1 MNTTSAIR
9 LANIANQVRTE
20 VESIVRITDER
31 DSRRAIQRVTNPDI
45 DPGGASAGFNPLQSY
60 DDQIEDRKISIAW
73 CLTEIEK
80 EMAKVREDFPAE
92 V

>member
-9 LANIANQVRTE
+9 LANIANQVRME

-31 DSRRAIQRVTNPDI
+31 DSRRAIQRVTNSDI
-45 DPGGASAGFNPLQSY
+45 DPGSGPASFDPLQSY
-60 DDQIEDRKISIAW
+60 DDQIEDRKISITW
-73 CLTEIEK
+73 CLAEIEK
-80 EMAKVREDFPAE
+80 EMARVREDFPAE

>member
-9 LANIANQVRTE
+9 LANIANQVRME

-45 DPGGASAGFNPLQSY
+45 DPASAPAGSDPLQSY
-60 DDQIEDRKISIAW
+60 DDQIEDRKISITW
-73 CLTEIEK
+73 CLAEIEK
-80 EMAKVREDFPAE
+80 EMIKVREDFPAE
-92 V
+92 A

>member
-20 VESIVRITDER
+20 VESIVRITDEKE
-31 DSRRAIQRVTNPDI
+31 SRLAIQRAANPDVVTEF
-45 DPGGASAGFNPLQSY
+45 AEYVNVQTY
-60 DDQIEDRKISIAW
+60 DDQISDRRISIAW

-80 EMAKVREDFPAE
+80 ELVRVREDFPADS
-92 V
+92 

>member
-9 LANIANQVRTE
+9 LANIANQVRME

-31 DSRRAIQRVTNPDI
+31 DSRLAIQRATNPDVVY
-45 DPGGASAGFNPLQSY
+45 GSAVATPLQSY
-60 DDQIEDRKISIAW
+60 EDQIEDRRISIAW

-92 V
+92 A